1 MRTLAHYT
9 VYGGSVYHLHVFD
22 FGADGSVAH
31 SPVDGETA
39 DTMFVEG
46 LLLVSAD
53 ELGGKLLMSMNGRIA
68 ELSAEMDLGGVA
80 QAIAAEFVQLRPI
93 PPSLPHLYAARFP
106 FAGIQTVSLGLSC
119 TDVR

>member
-9 VYGGSVYHLHVFD
+9 VYGGEAYHLHVFD

-31 SPVDGETA
+31 FPVAGETA

-53 ELGGKLLMSMNGRIA
+53 ELDGKRLMALNDRIS
-68 ELSAEMDLGGVA
+68 ELSAEMGLGRVA
-80 QAIAAEFVQLRPI
+80 QAIAAEFGLLCPM
-93 PPSLPHLYAARFP
+93 PPSPHLYAARFP
-106 FAGIQTVSLGLSC
+106 FAGIQTVSL
-119 TDVR
+119 R